1 MNKQVKKSEL
11 VELAQIALNKSI
23 DLLEVACRDD
33 SNARAYIIDHLRIMA
48 SADHGF
54 MSRDLN
60 LDDLIERYED
70 DTVEMDGDDLEYYQ
84 QTLYM

>member
-11 VELAQIALNKSI
+11 VELAQIALNTSI
-23 DLLEVACRDD
+23 ELLEMACQDD

-54 MSRDLN
+54 LSRDLN
-60 LDDLIERYED
+60 LDDLIERYEE
-70 DTVEMDGDDLEYYQ
+70 DTVEMDSDELEHYQ
-84 QTLYM
+84 KTLYF

>member
-11 VELAQIALNKSI
+11 VELAQIALNTSI
-23 DLLEVACRDD
+23 ELLEMACQDD

-54 MSRDLN
+54 LSRDLN
-60 LDDLIERYED
+60 LDDLIERYEE
-70 DTVEMDGDDLEYYQ
+70 DTVEMDSDELEHYQ
-84 QTLYM
+84 QTLYF